1 MIDNNQ
7 MAQVVWEF
15 SPDAIVV
22 VGSDGLI
29 LKTNASISMLGYT
42 PDELVGQ
49 PVEVLVPPSLRV
61 PHVGRREGYFANP
74 VPRVMG
80 SAFSLVAV
88 TKSGTDL
95 PVDIALSPVDLDGG
109 RGVVAVIR
117 DVTERRGFEEKLRYL
132 SFHDTLTGLY
142 NRAFFEEHIARLEQ
156 GRSRPIAFLVVD
168 VDGLKAVNDNYG
180 HDKGDILLKRAAEIL
195 KKSLRVEDVVA
206 RVGGDEFIAVLQGG
220 DESGVRA
227 AMERVCENA
236 QASDIHVGMSVGWS
250 VAKPG
255 DLLVDSIRVA
265 DARMYEEKR
274 RRRAAASSST
284 AEH

>member
-1 MIDNNQ
+1 MIDRSQ
-7 MAQVVWEF
+7 MAKVVWDF

-22 VGSDGLI
+22 VGADGLI
-29 LKTNASISMLGYT
+29 LETNASISMLGYS
-42 PDELVGQ
+42 PEELVGQ
-49 PVEVLVPPSLRV
+49 PVEVLVPPSLRT

-80 SAFSLVAV
+80 SSFSLVAV

-95 PVDIALSPVDLDGG
+95 AVDIALSPVELNNG

-156 GRSRPIAFLVVD
+156 GRSRPIGFLVVD
-168 VDGLKAVNDNYG
+168 VDGLKTVNDTLG
-180 HDKGDILLKRAAEIL
+180 HDQGDILLKRAADVL

-220 DESGVRA
+220 DEAGVRA
-227 AMERVCENA
+227 ALDRVHENASVCEPY
-236 QASDIHVGMSVGWS
+236 VGMSVGWS

-274 RRRAAASSST
+274 RRRASSST

>member
-1 MIDNNQ
+1 MIDRSQ
-7 MAQVVWEF
+7 MAQVVWDY

-22 VGSDGLI
+22 VGADGLI
-29 LKTNASISMLGYT
+29 LETNASISMLGYS

-49 PVEVLVPPSLRV
+49 PIEVLVPPSLRT
-61 PHVGRREGYFANP
+61 PHAGGREGYFANP

-80 SAFSLVAV
+80 STFSLVAV

-95 PVDIALSPVDLDGG
+95 AVDIALSPVELDTG

-156 GRSRPIAFLVVD
+156 GRSRPIGFLVVD
-168 VDGLKAVNDNYG
+168 VDGLKTVNDTLG
-180 HDKGDILLKRAAEIL
+180 HDQGDILLKRAAEIL

-220 DESGVRA
+220 DEAGVRA
-227 AMERVCENA
+227 ALDRVHENA
-236 QASDIHVGMSVGWS
+236 STSEVYVGMSVGWS

-274 RRRAAASSST
+274 RRRASSST